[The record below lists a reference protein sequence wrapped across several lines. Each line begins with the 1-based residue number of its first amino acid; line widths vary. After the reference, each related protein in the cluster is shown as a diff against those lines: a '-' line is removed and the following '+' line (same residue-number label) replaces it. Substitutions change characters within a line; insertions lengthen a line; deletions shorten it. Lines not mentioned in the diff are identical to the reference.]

1 MSTVH
6 IEYGVTSFA
15 GFVDVMVHEF
25 SAEHL
30 SITLLLWHVLF
41 YVGKSHVVRQRVV
54 SEIYK
59 PAKTR
64 LSVNKREWDAPNWDD
79 ATFF

>member
-6 IEYGVTSFA
+6 IEYGVTSLA

-30 SITLLLWHVLF
+30 SVVLLLYHVLF
-41 YVGKSHVVRQRVV
+41 YVGKRHVIRQRVV
-54 SEIYK
+54 PEIYK
-59 PAKTR
+59 PAKN
-64 LSVNKREWDAPNWDD
+64 SVLFSKVLYLGQAVDRN
-79 ATFF
+79 